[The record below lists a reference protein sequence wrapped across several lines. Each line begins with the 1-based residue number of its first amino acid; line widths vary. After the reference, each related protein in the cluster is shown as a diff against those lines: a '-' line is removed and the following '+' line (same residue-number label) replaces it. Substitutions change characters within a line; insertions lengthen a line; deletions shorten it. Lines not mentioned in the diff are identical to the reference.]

1 VEDLERGVSTRST
14 LVTGASGLLG
24 RWLVGALVERGER
37 VVALQRT
44 APEPGG
50 PAADWRVVA
59 GDVTDA
65 ALMARIVVQ
74 ERVETV
80 FHLAAQTIVATAAAS
95 PAATFATNVQGTCA
109 VLEAARRG
117 GAARVVVASS
127 IGAYGEPA
135 ALPLTEE
142 LALRPRHAYEASKA
156 AADLIARSYWPSF
169 GLPVATARLANVY
182 GGGDRNP
189 SRLIPEL
196 VAAALDGRAPHLRSD
211 GTPQHAFLYVED
223 AVAAYLAIADALG
236 STPAARGEAFNAA
249 GGRPISVREVVETLG
264 RVAGAPLRAT
274 YEPARTAAPPQAVDL
289 TKIHRVCGWAPTVD
303 LEEGLRRTL
312 ASERERRGVER
323 SAAER

>member
-1 VEDLERGVSTRST
+1 VEDLERGVSTGST

-24 RWLVGALVERGER
+24 RWLVRALLERGDR

-44 APEPGG
+44 AGR
-50 PAADWRVVA
+50 PAADRRVVA

-65 ALMARIVVQ
+65 ALMARVVAEEQ
-74 ERVETV
+74 VETV

-95 PAATFATNVQGTCA
+95 PAETFATNVQGTWA

-135 ALPLTEE
+135 ALPLTEG

-182 GGGDRNP
+182 GGGDSNP

-196 VAAALDGRAPHLRSD
+196 VAATLDGRAPHLRSD

-223 AVAAYLAIADALG
+223 AVAAYLAIADALER
-236 STPAARGEAFNAA
+236 TPAARGEAFNAA
-249 GGRPISVREVVETLG
+249 GGRPISVREVVEALG
-264 RVAGAPLRAT
+264 RVAGTPLRAT
-274 YEPARTAAPPQAVDL
+274 YEPGRTPTPPQRVDL
-289 TKIHRVCGWAPTVD
+289 TKIQRLCGWTPQVD
-303 LEEGLRRTL
+303 LDEGLRRTL
-312 ASERERRGVER
+312 AWYRAGR
-323 SAAER
+323 